1 MSPAENLTKSKLYYY
16 PDKKQIYKLLDYTKS
31 PDGVVVT
38 VKLLKQN
45 SDEELTLDKDSEIS
59 TLRDYVLANIK
70 LFADS
75 GPGEVISSRVKLQK

>member
-1 MSPAENLTKSKLYYY
+1 
-16 PDKKQIYKLLDYTKS
+16 
-31 PDGVVVT
+31 VVIT

-45 SDEELTLDKDSEIS
+45 SDEELTLDKDSEIMK
-59 TLRDYVLANIK
+59 LRDYVHVNIK